1 MKNEIHELRT
11 AFEAIA
17 EKLSTDPKQ
26 APKVAAARTALKELI
41 DAYISL
47 PRTVEIPVE
56 KTEAK
61 PYTIEVEVTSCES

>member
-26 APKVAAARTALKELI
+26 ARTVAAARSALNDLI
-41 DAYISL
+41 NAYISL
-47 PRTVEIPVE
+47 PQTIEIHVEQV
-56 KTEAK
+56 EAK
-61 PYTIEVEVTSCES
+61 PYKIELEVTSCET